1 MSITKPIHTL
11 GNESHFNEKIKG
23 TGLIHSDEEYLVV
36 TRKTCI
42 FALYNV
48 NKHSMP
54 RQKREK
60 SGTGICHVMQG
71 KESKTCPY
79 DSPLY

>member
-1 MSITKPIHTL
+1 MS
-11 GNESHFNEKIKG
+11 
-23 TGLIHSDEEYLVV
+23 
-36 TRKTCI
+36 I

-71 KESKTCPY
+71 KESKTCPCDFFKNNKGTQILIY
-79 DSPLY
+79 NPQLPSKKW

>member
-1 MSITKPIHTL
+1 M
-11 GNESHFNEKIKG
+11 N
-23 TGLIHSDEEYLVV
+23 
-36 TRKTCI
+36 I
-42 FALYNV
+42 FALYKK

-71 KESKTCPY
+71 QESKTVPMILVT
-79 DSPLY
+79 DQRTVP